1 MAEPMA
7 RTLSD
12 SHCLTHAAVFF
23 VLFVGTTFL
32 ALNPDWIDRPL
43 AKAVNIVASS
53 QPFANRVAFG
63 AVYPTAE
70 GAIVVSLLWYCW
82 FSHVGPE
89 SKARLVSGVCAAVIA
104 ALVAH
109 FLKGSL
115 PPTPKPIF
123 DAALGLHIPD
133 VLGDAAVLR
142 SAPFAGNP
150 GFPSERAV
158 LFAGL
163 SIAILPVRFELGLL
177 ALASTLAVELA
188 RIYLGLHY
196 PSNALGSLALAATL
210 AWLAQTRP
218 CLEVGAFILR
228 WERGAAPSFYLC
240 SFLVSYL
247 LVTAFQDVRD
257 LAERLLRQDW

>member
-12 SHCLTHAAVFF
+12 FHYLKHAAALCL
-23 VLFVGTTFL
+23 LFVGTTFL

-43 AKAVNIVASS
+43 VKAINTVASN
-53 QPFANRVAFG
+53 QPFASRLAFG
-63 AVYPTAE
+63 TVYPTTE

-82 FSHVGPE
+82 FAHDRPE
-89 SKARLVSGVCAAVIA
+89 SRARLVSGVCAAVLA

-109 FLKGSL
+109 FLQGTL
-115 PPTPKPIF
+115 PTTPKPIF
-123 DAALGLHIPD
+123 DAALGLHIPE

-142 SAPFAGNP
+142 SAPFAGSP

-163 SIAILPVRFELGLL
+163 AIAILLVRFELGLL
-177 ALASTLAVELA
+177 ALACTLVIELA
-188 RIYLGLHY
+188 RVYLGLHY
-196 PSNALGSLALAATL
+196 PTNALGSLALAATL

-218 CLEVGAFILR
+218 SLELGALFLR

-247 LVTAFQDVRD
+247 VIAFQDLRE
-257 LAERLLRQDW
+257 LAKGLPQ